1 MLCFVR
7 LLLVGLLL
15 TPDLA
20 SGREEPA
27 AQSALARW
35 GALPG
40 RPSEVPFTLSEGKVI
55 LPVTV
60 GDSRLL
66 RIILDTG
73 MSFDGLLITNPAL
86 RDSIAL
92 PGAVAAQLGG
102 AGAGPAQ
109 TALMADSLGFRV
121 GALEL
126 QGQRIVVLQSDLMRG
141 FANDGVCGQSLFGHY
156 AVELDYARGLLRL
169 HPPGGFAAD
178 STWTA
183 IPLHF
188 KAHGVPWLD
197 LAVSIAGGDSVQ
209 LAAYVDLAASETV
222 ELLTG
227 DGQRFALPALREP
240 AYLGRGL
247 GGDIHGERGEIAWV
261 QLGAQRVERVN
272 AAFVAETI
280 RSKQPGAEA
289 VVDGGLLCKFHCV
302 FDYAAGRLYLKP
314 LD

>member
-1 MLCFVR
+1 MRNVGCSLVVVT
-7 LLLVGLLL
+7 LL
-15 TPDLA
+15 
-20 SGREEPA
+20 
-27 AQSALARW
+27 ALAQ
-35 GALPG
+35 ATAVSPAT
-40 RPSEVPFTLSEGKVI
+40 EIPFTLNHGKVI

-60 GDSRLL
+60 GDSRPL

-73 MSFDGLLITNPAL
+73 MSFDGLLVTNPAL

-102 AGAGPAQ
+102 AGSGPAQ

-126 QGQRIVVLQSDLMRG
+126 QGQRIVVLQGDLMRG

-169 HPPGGFAAD
+169 HPPGSFAAD

-197 LAVSIAGGDSVQ
+197 VSVSIAGGDSVQ
-209 LAAYVDLAASETV
+209 LAAYVDLAASETL

-227 DGQRFALPALREP
+227 DGQRFALPVVREP

-247 GGDIHGERGEIAWV
+247 GGDLHGERGEIAWV
-261 QLGAQRVERVN
+261 ALGAQRVERIN
-272 AAFVAETI
+272 AAFVAATL
-280 RSKQPGAEA
+280 RSRQPGAEA
-289 VVDGGLLCKFHCV
+289 VVDGGLLSRFHCV

-314 LD
+314 LDLP